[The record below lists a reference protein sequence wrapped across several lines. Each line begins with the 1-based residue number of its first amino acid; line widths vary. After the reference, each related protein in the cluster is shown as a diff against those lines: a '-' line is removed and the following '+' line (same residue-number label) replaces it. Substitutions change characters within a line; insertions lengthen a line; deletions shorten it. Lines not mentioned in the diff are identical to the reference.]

1 MTTVR
6 SLIFATVFYFG
17 SAFFAILAF
26 VESAF
31 FPGRVV
37 PSCRRWAQWHRL
49 CAKWIL
55 GISSDVEGA
64 LPQHAALVAIK
75 HQAHFETF
83 ELLVLFDKP
92 AVVMK
97 KELVDIPIWGTLA
110 KWHGVIGVDR
120 DTGSTALRKM
130 LKAAKAA
137 IEQDRPIIIF
147 PEGTRTLVGAQPPLK
162 SGLAGLYK
170 TLKLPIVPIA
180 LKSGHLCPLTGIIRK
195 AGLVRWQVGDTI
207 PAGLPREE
215 MEARVHAAINT
226 LNPPLL

>member
-1 MTTVR
+1 MTIVR
-6 SLIFATVFYFG
+6 SLIFAAIFYLG
-17 SAFFAILAF
+17 SALFAILAF
-26 VESAF
+26 FESAL
-31 FPGRVV
+31 FPGRVIA
-37 PSCRRWAQWHRL
+37 SCRRWAQWHRL

-55 GISSDVEGA
+55 GIASEVEGA

-110 KWHGVIGVDR
+110 KWHGVIAVDR

-170 TLKLPIVPIA
+170 TLRLPIVPIA
-180 LKSGHLCPLTGIIRK
+180 LDSGRLCPRTGIMRK
-195 AGLVRWQVGDTI
+195 AGIVRWRVGETI

-215 MEARVHAAINT
+215 MEARVLAAINA
-226 LNPPLL
+226 LNPPSM